1 MKKAGLSGGRVNKLH
16 RTRRAG
22 HYNVGKQKSRRDA
35 GATKEK
41 APAKGRG
48 VVFYKQSLPDP

>member
-1 MKKAGLSGGRVNKLH
+1 VKKAGLSGVRVNKLH

-41 APAKGRG
+41 PRPKAGA
-48 VVFYKQSLPDP
+48 